1 MEIWIKLIIAI
12 ATGVSA
18 IIIFLLQA
26 AFYLTGI
33 MAFTKYI
40 GG

>member
-12 ATGVSA
+12 ATGVAA
-18 IIIFLLQA
+18 IVMFLLQA
-26 AFYLTGI
+26 SFYLTGI
-33 MAFTKYI
+33 LAFTKYI